1 MRLVDFVRPELII
14 PELTGRTKPQVLTEL
29 ARHLARTQP
38 GLDADKLAQVLM
50 EREQLAS
57 TAIGED
63 IAIPHGKLDTLQRML
78 GCVGRSTRGV
88 DFDSLDGKPTHLFFV
103 LVAPENSTGQ
113 HLKAL
118 ARISRVF
125 KDGEFR
131 QRLLRAPTQAEIFR
145 VLVEEDAKH

>member
-1 MRLVDFVRPELII
+1 MRLVDFIRPELILS
-14 PELTGRTKPQVLTEL
+14 ELAGQTKPQVLAEL

-38 GLDADKLAQVLM
+38 GLDAEALARALL
-50 EREQLAS
+50 EREALAS

-63 IAIPHGKLDTLQRML
+63 IAIPHAKVESATRMV
-78 GCVGRSTRGV
+78 GCVGRSSHGV
-88 DFDSLDGKPTHLFFV
+88 AFDSIDGKPTHLFFV
-103 LVAPENSTGQ
+103 LVAPENSTGL

-131 QRLLRAPTQAEIFR
+131 ARLLRAPSAAELFR
-145 VLVEEDAKH
+145 TIAEEDAKH